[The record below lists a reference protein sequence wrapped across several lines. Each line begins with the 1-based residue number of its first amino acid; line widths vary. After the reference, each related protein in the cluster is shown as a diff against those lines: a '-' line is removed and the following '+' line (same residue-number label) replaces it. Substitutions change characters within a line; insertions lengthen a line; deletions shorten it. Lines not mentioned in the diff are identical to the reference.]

1 VKTANSPENG
11 SAGGQKRH
19 DTRLSGLLTKAMRL
33 PGPER
38 AGVISQRYQPKLSAK
53 ENKGADS
60 HAVTFSND
68 PCTGVAAAVMSE
80 KDLETRLD
88 ELETRMAF
96 QDDIIN
102 TLSEQVAKQEL
113 ELRELWQA
121 KQLLHRQLKEVSPS
135 NIKSEEEETPPPHY

>member
-1 VKTANSPENG
+1 
-11 SAGGQKRH
+11 
-19 DTRLSGLLTKAMRL
+19 
-33 PGPER
+33 
-38 AGVISQRYQPKLSAK
+38 
-53 ENKGADS
+53 
-60 HAVTFSND
+60 
-68 PCTGVAAAVMSE
+68 MSE

-135 NIKSEEEETPPPHY
+135 NIK